1 VVSGGRSPTRA
12 PRVEEQ
18 DELDPPGPAQGQGV
32 AADGRVG
39 RGAHGQRQRGAGG
52 AGDGG
57 APAGGVHGG
66 RQAERGPGA
75 VLLRGL
81 RACRGREDAS
91 QAETRGQR
99 SNASGIQSG
108 GVSLS
113 EAEL

>member
-1 VVSGGRSPTRA
+1 MVSGGRSPTRA

-81 RACRGREDAS
+81 RACTGTGGRVTGRDE
-91 QAETRGQR
+91 R
-99 SNASGIQSG
+99 SKVKRLRDPERRRFFIRS
-108 GVSLS
+108 
-113 EAEL
+113 